1 MCVCEHGYLKEKCIQ
16 IETHI
21 YWVSQVAAAIKIL
34 PANAGDLG
42 SIVSWEDPLEEGMQP
57 TQVFL
62 PGESHGQRSLVA
74 TVHEV
79 ANNWIPMSDKH
90 LHIYTTIF
98 CVVINVLLIFSSS
111 YLKSSVTLRPY
122 YVNLFIHFCL
132 SA

>member
-1 MCVCEHGYLKEKCIQ
+1 MYICVCEHGYLKEKCIQ
-16 IETHI
+16 IETHM
-21 YWVSQVAAAIKIL
+21 YWVSQVAPAIKIL

-42 SIVSWEDPLEEGMQP
+42 SIVSWEDPLEESMQP
-57 TQVFL
+57 TPVFL

-111 YLKSSVTLRPY
+111 FCDKGLSSQN
-122 YVNLFIHFCL
+122 YVFFQ
-132 SA
+132 